1 MLCVWN
7 WKPTYIK
14 SQNSLDSFLL
24 LQLFMSSTHFW
35 VFPCRLLIELILIA
49 IHTVFILHTYGVDHS
64 QNWMLEKINFHWHSF
79 NLNIS
84 WSGPCFVY
92 MLRVTHHEIDLI
104 QYFNMH
110 YFAASYVHTYVSV
123 WILLCEDFLFTLFE
137 LANSDTN
144 KFFYK

>member
-1 MLCVWN
+1 MFGTENLHILSLKTVWIRFCCCSFSC
-7 WKPTYIK
+7 PVRTFGFFRVAYLLSSYSLQYI
-14 SQNSLDSFLL
+14 QF
-24 LQLFMSSTHFW
+24 
-35 VFPCRLLIELILIA
+35 
-49 IHTVFILHTYGVDHS
+49 LHTYGVDHS